1 MAAKEMGIDIR
12 GPVAAYSTG
21 RYELAAKILKK
32 SQILVRIHWHPDSVQ
47 GWGVERARGPEA
59 ALSSVLLLPIPTG
72 WGVVLMKVPR
82 TTRLA
87 EGIEQEDAYAR
98 VAGVLPAS
106 RQP

>member
-1 MAAKEMGIDIR
+1 MMEGAMAKEMGIDTG

-21 RYELAAKILKK
+21 RHEVAAQDFSKRRK
-32 SQILVRIHWHPDSVQ
+32 ILVRIHGHPDSVL
-47 GWGVERARGPEA
+47 GGGVERARG
-59 ALSSVLLLPIPTG
+59 SGGLPCREHCCRPCHRVG
-72 WGVVLMKVPR
+72 CG
-82 TTRLA
+82 LA